1 MFRENK
7 KQQYSRNNNSHFVRT
22 SCKKKVSSFWRPILV
37 GGFNYFFFTHIL
49 GKFPIWLIFFK
60 WVETTNQNTSLLV
73 EPLQPLR
80 GLPLRRHLGTFRGI
94 RDESCSEDQVDGAE
108 KLYDHAVTL
117 EDGVF
122 LKTPVPDRFFLEWRN
137 PYETTPIKMAGL

>member
-1 MFRENK
+1 M
-7 KQQYSRNNNSHFVRT
+7 
-22 SCKKKVSSFWRPILV
+22 
-37 GGFNYFFFTHIL
+37 
-49 GKFPIWLIFFK
+49 
-60 WVETTNQNTSLLV
+60 

-117 EDGVF
+117 EDGYF
-122 LKTPVPDRFFLEWRN
+122 KDPGAGSFFLEWRS